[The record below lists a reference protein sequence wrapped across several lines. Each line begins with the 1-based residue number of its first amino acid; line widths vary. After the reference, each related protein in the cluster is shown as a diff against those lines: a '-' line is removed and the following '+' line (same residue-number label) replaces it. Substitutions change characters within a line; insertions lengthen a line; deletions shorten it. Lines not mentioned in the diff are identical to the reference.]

1 MHLPDLEHALRRVVR
16 EELQALLVQLQAP
29 QLPPGQAELVRLL
42 GRVFDREP
50 FTTRDLIGRLG
61 VTVGDRPQLRKAL
74 VAMAGPDLPSGKVG
88 LLLRSIVTAGGRAGA
103 LRLVSSST
111 DGGSRLWWVEG
122 T

>member
-1 MHLPDLEHALRRVVR
+1 MQLPDLEHALRRVVR

-111 DGGSRLWWVEG
+111 DGGARVWWVEG